1 MQREQRCW
9 ARALFPL
16 GVTTSQAQA
25 NLYAWLPYS
34 SSTTVLNGPQI
45 APLFQDSSN
54 ARWTKE
60 PLSEWVRPSE
70 LITRVTFKSLSPL
83 QISGEILLES
93 IFYTQPD
100 GGPRKKKGNEG
111 TNERVSERMNAWAS
125 ERIARFFVKN
135 ALIKGIHQSRWRWA
149 GF

>member
-1 MQREQRCW
+1 M
-9 ARALFPL
+9 LPL
-16 GVTTSQAQA
+16 GVTISQAQA

-34 SSTTVLNGPQI
+34 SSTAVLNGLQI

-100 GGPRKKKGNEG
+100 GGLRTKKKKKRKWTNKWESEQVNECM
-111 TNERVSERMNAWAS
+111 SEWKNSPDLCEKCSHKRNPPEPM
-125 ERIARFFVKN
+125 EMGRILKH
-135 ALIKGIHQSRWRWA
+135 L
-149 GF
+149 